1 MCGRVIQSSA
11 PTRLG
16 IVEGLDVRAS
26 RFHNY
31 PPRWNGAPSQGL
43 LVMRRN
49 HHTGEMSLDPV
60 RWWSLVR
67 LRSND
72 LIKRVAVRAPKKLY
86 PRARPAITRA
96 PCSLQCYPF

>member
-31 PPRWNGAPSQGL
+31 APRWNGAPSQEL

-49 HHTGEMSLDPV
+49 HHSGEMSLDPV
-60 RWWSLVR
+60 CWWSLVR
-67 LRSND
+67 LPLERLDKARRSSG
-72 LIKRVAVRAPKKLY
+72 
-86 PRARPAITRA
+86 T
-96 PCSLQCYPF
+96 